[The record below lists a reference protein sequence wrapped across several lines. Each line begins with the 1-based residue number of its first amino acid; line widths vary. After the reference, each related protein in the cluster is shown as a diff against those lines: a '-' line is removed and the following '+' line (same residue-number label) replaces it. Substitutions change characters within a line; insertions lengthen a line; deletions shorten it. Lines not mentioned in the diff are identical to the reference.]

1 MAEKEILT
9 HSKIYEQANELAG
22 AVSEEHPKIVVDNVT
37 IYRVGSN
44 VVRIDVKQPK
54 RGDR

>member
-9 HSKIYEQANELAG
+9 HSEIYEQANEFAG
-22 AVSEEHPKIVVDNVT
+22 AVSEERPKIVVDNVT